1 MTSPSGLVL
10 LEIKLRH
17 VLEESPSGKP
27 TSIWKFPCVSLGKLA
42 RNDGVSIYVV
52 FSIHGDTPRNGW
64 FRMEN
69 PIKMDDLEVPPFQDT
84 CISWLTGCY
93 CKDLQPGS
101 FRINR
106 LVDLVSHKRMV
117 SHTTI

>member
-1 MTSPSGLVL
+1 MTSPSGLVR

-69 PIKMDDLEVPPFQDT
+69 PIKMDDLEVPPFQEI
-84 CISWLTGCY
+84 CISIMVYRML
-93 CKDLQPGS
+93 LQRSAKAGIVQDQPVQNSLNFALG
-101 FRINR
+101 N
-106 LVDLVSHKRMV
+106 
-117 SHTTI
+117 